1 MKSEA
6 AIYLP
11 LETIEDKKPDYN
23 IVSRTQNSLQGAI
36 SRSHLD
42 NLNIDTFKFS
52 KNLNLQ
58 GKTELTQR
66 YAVGAITK
74 IINGE
79 PITSTTM
86 LDSLFNTYAPAF
98 NATLEQT
105 GYNSVMQMKDAA
117 LHGTINAS
125 TFLTGF
131 SGGLNAIQDEKD
143 SLDRRQK
150 YGEEIP
156 IDVVSKCDF
165 TYNVEASV
173 HPVPTGK
180 NFMDYIKG
188 FGPVDIAVFAHVKNE
203 SAEIWQMS
211 DFSNKIVDAIVK
223 KQLVVFRI
231 GNTIYEDILIK
242 KYEPEITNIYD
253 ISFKLTLRYNYLLA
267 RESKFSL
274 KKGIRVINAGMR
286 DQEFKNLLAESE
298 YQGEGKVEKVTA
310 ADTEIIEQAK
320 KFFGKDKIII
330 DGQEL

>member
-11 LETIEDKKPDYN
+11 PEKLENETPDYN
-23 IVSRTQNSLQGAI
+23 MVAKTENCIVGALWK
-36 SRSHLD
+36 SHMKR
-42 NLNIDTFKFS
+42 LNVDTFKLS

-58 GKTELTQR
+58 GKTEFIQR
-66 YAVGAITK
+66 YAVGALTK

-79 PITSTTM
+79 PVTNKTM
-86 LDSLFNTYAPAF
+86 LDSLFNTYVPAF

-117 LHGTINAS
+117 LHGTINVS

-131 SGGLNAIQDEKD
+131 SNGLNAIQEERDF
-143 SLDRRQK
+143 LYRRKK

-156 IDVVSKCDF
+156 IDLVAKCN
-165 TYNVEASV
+165 YGYEMQSAE

-180 NFMDYIKG
+180 NFMDYIKD
-188 FGPVDIAVFAHVKNE
+188 FAKVSIVVHAHVKNE

-211 DFSNKIVDAIVK
+211 DFSNKIVDAMLK

-231 GNTIYEDILIK
+231 GNTIYEDIVIE

-253 ISFKLTLRYNYLLA
+253 LSFKLTLKYNYLLA
-267 RESKFSL
+267 HESRFSW
-274 KKGIRVINAGMR
+274 KKGIRVIDAGMR
-286 DQEFKNLLAESE
+286 DQEFRNLLAESE
-298 YQGEGKVEKVTA
+298 YLGEGKVEKVTA

>member
-1 MKSEA
+1 M
-6 AIYLP
+6 
-11 LETIEDKKPDYN
+11 ETIEDKKPDYN

-58 GKTELTQR
+58 GKTELAQR

-173 HPVPTGK
+173 HPVSTGSD
-180 NFMDYIKG
+180 FMDYIKN
-188 FGPVDIAVFAHVKNE
+188 FGAVEIKVSAHVKNE
-203 SAEIWQMS
+203 CAEIWQMS
-211 DFSNKIVDAIVK
+211 DYSNKIVDAMLK
-223 KQLVVFRI
+223 KQPVVFRI
-231 GNTIYEDILIK
+231 GNTIYEDIIIE
-242 KYEPEITNIYD
+242 KYDPVITNIYD
-253 ISFKLTLRYNYLLA
+253 ISFNLTLRYSYLLA
-267 RESKFSL
+267 RESKFSFE
-274 KKGIRVINAGMR
+274 KGMRVVNAGINN
-286 DQEFKNLLAESE
+286 QEFKNLLAESE
-298 YQGEGKVEKVTA
+298 YLGEGKVEKVTA
-310 ADTEIIEQAK
+310 TDIEIIDQAK
-320 KFFGKDKIII
+320 KFLGKDKIII